1 MEVTSL
7 LARAGASDTYPEEA
21 TQIYT
26 GQPAR
31 TRSFIPLCWAEASPQ
46 PQQWDLPEHLLQSL
60 KQMF

>member
-1 MEVTSL
+1 MEATSL

-21 TQIYT
+21 TQVYT

-31 TRSFIPLCWAEASPQ
+31 TKLFIPLCRAEASPQ
-46 PQQWDLPEHLLQSL
+46 PQQYDLSEHLLQSL